1 MQYNVGL
8 HFWSERSAS
17 HFFGKGVKKIPQK
30 NASIFVRCSCNK
42 HFTTIM
48 DANSLTTVRFKA
60 QANKFSGIIS
70 KSLSVPKQK
79 LVKQLVYGIQAS
91 KDVKLS
97 NISRALQEDIPLIKT
112 EDRLSR
118 NLDDE
123 DFTDC
128 INKQILRLGDD
139 KITDA
144 MVIAIDPGDI
154 MKPYAKAMEKLCGIW
169 DGSEGDKAKGYHLC
183 QVTAANLEHNKVVP
197 LYCEAYSSR
206 EEGYTNSTD
215 KVIKI
220 IDTVIAYTKTNGT
233 WAIDRMGDN
242 NEIIAHFTK
251 QKLRFVTRLKLNRWI
266 CMKNKNGGHIEVQ
279 TERMDRHM
287 QLNHKAQI
295 TKIED
300 GKESIID
307 ITFGITQVTLPD
319 IEGTYYAVV
328 IKGFG
333 QHPMILLTNKE
344 VNVHESKSIY
354 QIVEI
359 YLTRWK
365 CDECYRYIKQ
375 SYNLE
380 DLRVRS
386 YFSIRNLTVIVHAI
400 AYFTSIY
407 IGMNLKLKIMV
418 QKIFILSKR
427 FFGIPSFFNYAMADG
442 IFELL
447 KKTITGVDVG
457 FVGKSGNSSIEIQL
471 DLFPD

>member
-1 MQYNVGL
+1 MC
-8 HFWSERSAS
+8 
-17 HFFGKGVKKIPQK
+17 KKIPQK
-30 NASIFVRCSCNK
+30 IASIFVRCSWNK

-48 DANSLTTVRFKA
+48 DANSFTISRFKA

-70 KSLSVPKQK
+70 KGLSVAKQK
-79 LVKQLVYGIQAS
+79 LIKQMVYGIQAS

-97 NISRALQEDIPLIKT
+97 NISRALQESIPLIKT

-123 DFTDC
+123 DFTAH
-128 INKQILRLGDD
+128 INGQTLRLGAGKIDD
-139 KITDA
+139 S

-169 DGSEGDKAKGYHLC
+169 DGSEGQKAKGYHLC
-183 QVTAANLEHNKVVP
+183 QVTAANLEHNKIVP
-197 LYCEAYSSR
+197 LYCEAYSSE
-206 EEGYTNSTD
+206 EEGYISSTD

-220 IDTVIAYTKTNGT
+220 INTVVQSIGTKGV
-233 WAIDRMGDN
+233 WAIDRMGDSN
-242 NEIIAHFTK
+242 DIIECFTGK
-251 QKLRFVTRLKLNRWI
+251 KLQFVTRLKLNRWI
-266 CMKNKNGGHIEVQ
+266 SMYNKNGGRIQVQ
-279 TERMDRHM
+279 TERMERHM
-287 QLNHKAQI
+287 QLTHKAQI

-300 GKESIID
+300 GKETIIN
-307 ITFGITQVTLPD
+307 ISFGITKVSFDDKGDMP
-319 IEGTYYAVV
+319 YYAVV

-333 QHPMILLTNKE
+333 EHPMILLTGIE
-344 VNVHESKSIY
+344 VNIHDSKSIY
-354 QIVEI
+354 RIVEI

-380 DLRVRS
+380 DVRVRS
-386 YFSIRNLTVIVHAI
+386 YSSIRNITVIVHAI

-407 IGMNLKLKIMV
+407 IGINLKLKIMV

-427 FFGIPSFFNYAMADG
+427 FFGIPTFFNYAMADG

-447 KKTITGVDVG
+447 KKTTKGIEAV
-457 FVGKSGNSSIEIQL
+457 FVGKTGLKSNLVQL

>member
-1 MQYNVGL
+1 
-8 HFWSERSAS
+8 
-17 HFFGKGVKKIPQK
+17 
-30 NASIFVRCSCNK
+30 
-42 HFTTIM
+42 M
-48 DANSLTTVRFKA
+48 DANSLTIGRFKA

-70 KSLSVPKQK
+70 KSLSIPKQK

-123 DFTDC
+123 DFTRC
-128 INKQILRLGDD
+128 INEHILGLGDD

-169 DGSEGDKAKGYHLC
+169 DGSQGEKARGYHLC

-197 LYCEAYSSR
+197 LYCEAYSSV

-220 IDTVIAYTKTNGT
+220 IDTVMAYTKTKGT

-242 NEIIAHFTK
+242 NEIINHFTK
-251 QKLRFVTRLKLNRWI
+251 QKLHFVTRLKLNRLVS
-266 CMKNKNGGHIEVQ
+266 MKNKNGGHITVPS
-279 TERMDRHM
+279 ERMDRHM
-287 QLNHKAQI
+287 SLNHKAQI
-295 TKIED
+295 IKIED
-300 GKESIID
+300 GKESVINIS
-307 ITFGITQVTLPD
+307 FGITRVSLKDVPGKTFK
-319 IEGTYYAVV
+319 AVI

-333 QHPMILLTNKE
+333 QQPMILLTDKD
-344 VNVHESKSIY
+344 VNMHDSKSIY

-407 IGMNLKLKIMV
+407 IGLNLKLKIMV
-418 QKIFILSKR
+418 EKIFILSKR
-427 FFGIPSFFNYAMADG
+427 FFGIPTFFNYAMADG

-447 KKTITGVDVG
+447 KKTMTGIDG
-457 FVGKSGNSSIEIQL
+457 AFAGRSAKTEIEIQL
-471 DLFPD
+471 HLFPN